1 MPSKNLRS
9 RKKWRSTLRIWNI
22 SIFGQVYLV
31 ADAGCDECGD
41 VWRMFEKG
49 QDMKCRRQC
58 RITFWIFYCMK
69 SRHVFWMLFMER
81 CASDSCRNIIVV
93 LDGNSRAVVVLCCL
107 QSGFFSFW
115 LMMGDGRAPVLAR
128 VTPRGSRHLKAYQGP
143 RRSNR
148 FFTEPTSGAK
158 SHGEASSAEHGSPS
172 GRGQRWWNWPW
183 RDGCGSESLLP
194 RCPQRSALHGLLSM
208 LAVLFEDDLAE
219 WKGGGLELRYFFHLF
234 EVEVHPPF

>member
-1 MPSKNLRS
+1 MCMSDVAEYADVGLSKTWMIETWDKDLPWLSMTDISGQTMPSKTLRS

-115 LMMGDGRAPVLAR
+115 LMM
-128 VTPRGSRHLKAYQGP
+128 
-143 RRSNR
+143 
-148 FFTEPTSGAK
+148 
-158 SHGEASSAEHGSPS
+158 
-172 GRGQRWWNWPW
+172 
-183 RDGCGSESLLP
+183 
-194 RCPQRSALHGLLSM
+194 
-208 LAVLFEDDLAE
+208 
-219 WKGGGLELRYFFHLF
+219 
-234 EVEVHPPF
+234 